1 MRKIIATALLL
12 LSVGASAQ
20 TYETKFARPVNDVM
34 KDVSRRFGVKF
45 KFDKNVDTVGVKLT
59 YADFRVR
66 PYSLEQTLD
75 NICKHYDWNWWKQ
88 SDNLYKIKLYEYPRR
103 HEDEGRMMLDYLSS
117 LYNNKVEWESRRD
130 SLRRE
135 VRQRLE
141 LDAFLDSCVLGKPLL
156 SKIRKHDGYTTQNIC
171 IELTPGQHLFGT
183 IYASTKKGKH
193 ALIVCPDGHWPM
205 RYRKDE
211 QQRLGTLARMGAVCV
226 DFDLYGWGES
236 EKEVGAEAHHTS
248 RAHVYQAACGYVLLD
263 YMLKN
268 RKDIDPERV
277 GVMGGSGGGT
287 HTVLLSLLDERVTA
301 SAPVVH
307 LASHFDGGCP
317 CESGKPVQLAAGG
330 TCEPELA
337 AVMAPKPMLIVS
349 DGGDWTSSVPTLEF
363 PFLQRIYGFYDAK
376 DKVRNVHLPN
386 ERHDFK
392 ENKRQAVYEFF
403 ADVFGLDRQMLD
415 ESKITIEPDEMLKS
429 LYK

>member
-1 MRKIIATALLL
+1 MLTATTT
-12 LSVGASAQ
+12 VGMSQ
-20 TYETKFARPVNDVM
+20 KYETRFERSVTDLMNDVS
-34 KDVSRRFGVKF
+34 KRFGVKF
-45 KFDKNVDTVGVKLT
+45 KFDKNVDTVGKKMP

-66 PYSLEQTLD
+66 PYSLEMTLD
-75 NICKHYDWNWWKQ
+75 NICKYYDWNWWKQ
-88 SDNLYKIKLYEYPRR
+88 SGNTYKIKLYEYPRR
-103 HEDEGRMMLDYLSS
+103 HEAEGKMMLDWLSS
-117 LYNNKVEWESRRD
+117 LYHNKEQWEARRD
-130 SLRRE
+130 TLRRE

-141 LDAFLDSCVLGKPLL
+141 LDKFLDSCVVTKDKKGNLVRPVIL

-183 IYASTKKGKH
+183 IYASLKKGKH
-193 ALIVCPDGHWPM
+193 ALIVCPDGHWPY

-236 EKEVGAEAHHTS
+236 EKEVGDHHSS
-248 RAHVYQAACGYVLLD
+248 RAHVYQAACGYILLD
-263 YMLKN
+263 WMLKN
-268 RKDIDPERV
+268 RKDIDTARV

-287 HTVLLSLLDERVTA
+287 HTVMLSLLDERVTA

-317 CESGKPVQLAAGG
+317 CESGMPVQLSAGG

-337 AVMAPKPMLIVS
+337 AVIAPKPMLVVS

-363 PFLQRIYGFYDAK
+363 PYLQRIYGFYGAQ

-386 ERHDFK
+386 ERHDFR
-392 ENKRQAVYEFF
+392 ENKRNAVYDFF
-403 ADVFGLDRQMLD
+403 IDVFGLDRSMLD
-415 ESKITIEPDEMLKS
+415 ESKIEIESEETLKS

>member
-1 MRKIIATALLL
+1 VM
-12 LSVGASAQ
+12 Q
-20 TYETKFARPVNDVM
+20 DVQQ
-34 KDVSRRFGVKF
+34 RFGVRF
-45 KFDKNVDTVGVKLT
+45 KYNVDTVGRRLP
-59 YADFRVR
+59 YADFRIR
-66 PYSLEQTLD
+66 PYSIEQTLD
-75 NICKHYDWNWWKQ
+75 NICKYFDWNWWKQ
-88 SDNLYKIKLYEYPRR
+88 SDNLYKIKPYEYPRR
-103 HEDEGRMMLDYLSS
+103 HVEDGQQMLDYLST
-117 LYNNKVEWESRRD
+117 LYHNKEQWEARRD
-130 SLRRE
+130 SLRKE

-141 LDAFLDSCVLGKPLL
+141 LDAFLDSCTLKPLL

-193 ALIVCPDGHWPM
+193 ALIVCPDGHWPY

-211 QQRLGTLARMGAVCV
+211 QQRLGSLARMGAVCV

-248 RAHVYQAACGYVLLD
+248 RAHVYQAACGYILLD
-263 YMLKN
+263 WMLKN
-268 RKDIDPERV
+268 RKDIDTRRV

-287 HTVLLSLLDERVTA
+287 HTVLLSLLDNRVTA

-330 TCEPELA
+330 TCEAELA
-337 AVMAPKPMLIVS
+337 AVMAPRPMLIVS

-363 PFLQRIYGFYDAK
+363 PYLQRVYGFYDAK
-376 DKVRNVHLPN
+376 DKVRNVHLPS
-386 ERHDFK
+386 ERHDFGK
-392 ENKRQAVYEFF
+392 NKRKAVYDFF
-403 ADVFGLDRQMLD
+403 IDVFALDGTMLD
-415 ESKITIEPDEMLKS
+415 ESKIEIEPDEALKS

>member
-1 MRKIIATALLL
+1 MLAATTTAGM
-12 LSVGASAQ
+12 SQ
-20 TYETKFARPVNDVM
+20 TYETRFERSVTDLMNDVS
-34 KDVSRRFGVKF
+34 KRFGVRF
-45 KFDKNVDTVGVKLT
+45 KFDSNVDTVGKKMP

-66 PYSLEQTLD
+66 PYSLEMTLD
-75 NICKHYDWNWWKQ
+75 NICKYYDWNWWKQ
-88 SDNLYKIKLYEYPRR
+88 SGNTYKIKLYEYPRR
-103 HEDEGRMMLDYLSS
+103 HEAEGKMMLDWLST
-117 LYNNKVEWESRRD
+117 LYNNKEQWEARRD
-130 SLRRE
+130 TLRKE

-141 LDAFLDSCVLGKPLL
+141 LDKFLDSCNRKLVNGQWSMVNVQL
-156 SKIRKHDGYTTQNIC
+156 SKVRKHDGYTTQNIC

-183 IYASTKKGKH
+183 IYASLKKGKH
-193 ALIVCPDGHWPM
+193 ALIVCPDGHWPY

-236 EKEVGAEAHHTS
+236 AKEVGDHHSS
-248 RAHVYQAACGYVLLD
+248 RAHVYQAACGYILLD
-263 YMLKN
+263 WMLKN
-268 RKDIDPERV
+268 RKDIDTERI

-287 HTVLLSLLDERVTA
+287 HTVMLSLLDERVTA

-317 CESGKPVQLAAGG
+317 CESGKPVQLSAGG

-363 PFLQRIYGFYDAK
+363 PYLQRIYGFYGAQ

-386 ERHDFK
+386 ERHDFR
-392 ENKRQAVYEFF
+392 ENKRNAVYDFF
-403 ADVFGLDRQMLD
+403 IDVFRLDRSMLD
-415 ESKITIEPDEMLKS
+415 ESKITIEPEETLKS

>member
-1 MRKIIATALLL
+1 MRNYLFAALLAASSVATA
-12 LSVGASAQ
+12 Q
-20 TYETKFARPVNDVM
+20 TFETHYERPVHNLMQDVAQ
-34 KDVSRRFGVKF
+34 RFGVRF
-45 KFDKNVDTVGVKLT
+45 KFDGNVDTIGKRLP

-66 PYSLEQTLD
+66 PYSLETTLD
-75 NICKHYDWNWWKQ
+75 NICKYFDWNWWKQ
-88 SDNLYKIKLYEYPRR
+88 SGNLYKIKRYEYPRR
-103 HEDEGRMMLDYLSS
+103 HEQEGRLMLDYLSS
-117 LYNNKVEWESRRD
+117 LYADKAQWEARRD
-130 SLRRE
+130 TLRRE

-156 SKIRKHDGYTTQNIC
+156 SKVRKHDGYTTQNIC

-183 IYASTKKGKH
+183 IYASTKKGQH

-236 EKEVGAEAHHTS
+236 ECEVGAEAHHTS
-248 RAHVYQAACGYVLLD
+248 RAHVYQAACGYILLD

-268 RKDIDPERV
+268 RKDIDPARV

-287 HTVLLSLLDERVTA
+287 HTVLLSLLDDRVTA

-349 DGGDWTSSVPTLEF
+349 DGGDWTSSVPTLEY
-363 PFLQRIYGFYDAK
+363 PYLQRIYGFYGAT
-376 DKVRNVHLPN
+376 DKVRNVHLPS
-386 ERHDFK
+386 ERHDFGK
-392 ENKRQAVYEFF
+392 NKRQAVYDFF
-403 ADVFGLDRQMLD
+403 IDVFHLDPSMLD
-415 ESKITIEPDEMLKS
+415 ESKVQIEPDEALKS

>member
-1 MRKIIATALLL
+1 MALS
-12 LSVGASAQ
+12 SVAMAQ
-20 TYETKFARPVNDVM
+20 TFETRYERPVNDLM
-34 KDVSRRFGVKF
+34 KDVAKRFGVKF
-45 KFDKNVDTVGVKLT
+45 KFDANVDTVGKRLP

-66 PYSLEQTLD
+66 PYSLEMTLD
-75 NICKHYDWNWWKQ
+75 NICKYYDWNWWKQ
-88 SDNLYKIKLYEYPRR
+88 SGNLYKIKLYEYPRR
-103 HEDEGRMMLDYLSS
+103 HEQEGKMMLDYLST
-117 LYNNKVEWESRRD
+117 LYNNKEQWEARRD

-141 LDAFLDSCVLGKPLL
+141 LDAFLDSCTLKPLL

-193 ALIVCPDGHWPM
+193 ALIVCPDGHWPY

-317 CESGKPVQLAAGG
+317 CESGKPVQLSAGG

-337 AVMAPKPMLIVS
+337 AVVAPKPMLIVS
-349 DGGDWTSSVPTLEF
+349 DGGDWTSSVPRLEY
-363 PFLQRIYGFYDAK
+363 PYLQRIYGFYGAK
-376 DKVRNVHLPN
+376 DKVRNVHLPG

-392 ENKRQAVYEFF
+392 ENKRQAVYDFF
-403 ADVFGLDRQMLD
+403 IDVFGLDRSMLD
-415 ESKITIEPDEMLKS
+415 ESKITIEPDETLKS

>member
-1 MRKIIATALLL
+1 MIVLSLLAL
-12 LSVGASAQ
+12 GTTAQ
-20 TYETKFARPVNDVM
+20 TYENQFRRPVSDVM
-34 KDVSRRFGVKF
+34 KDVAARFDVRF
-45 KFDKNVDTVGVKLT
+45 KFDGNVDTAGVMLT
-59 YADFRVR
+59 YADFRIR

-75 NICKHYDWNWWKQ
+75 NICKHFDWNWWKQ
-88 SDNLYKIKLYEYPRR
+88 SGNLYKIKRYEYPRR
-103 HEDEGRMMLDYLSS
+103 HEDEGRQMLNYLSS
-117 LYNNKVEWESRRD
+117 LYHNKVEWEARRD
-130 SLRRE
+130 SLRKE

-141 LDAFLDSCVLGKPLL
+141 LDAFLDSCVLGPALL

-263 YMLKN
+263 WMLTH
-268 RKDIDPERV
+268 RKDIDTKRV

-287 HTVLLSLLDERVTA
+287 HTVLLSLLDDRVTA

-317 CESGKPVQLAAGG
+317 CESGKPVQLSAGG

-363 PFLQRIYGFYDAK
+363 PYLQRIYDFYGAK
-376 DKVRNVHLPN
+376 DKVRNVHLPK
-386 ERHDFK
+386 ERHDFGK
-392 ENKRQAVYEFF
+392 NKRQAVYDFF
-403 ADVFGLDRQMLD
+403 IDVFSLDRSMLD
-415 ESKITIEPDEMLKS
+415 ESKIEIEPDEQLKS

>member
-1 MRKIIATALLL
+1 MLAATTTA
-12 LSVGASAQ
+12 GMGQ
-20 TYETKFARPVNDVM
+20 TYETRFERSVTDLMNDVA
-34 KDVSRRFGVKF
+34 KRFGVKF
-45 KFDKNVDTVGVKLT
+45 KFDANVDTVGKRMP

-66 PYSLEQTLD
+66 PYSLEMTLD
-75 NICKHYDWNWWKQ
+75 NICKYYDWNWWKQ
-88 SDNLYKIKLYEYPRR
+88 SGNTYKIKLYEYPRR
-103 HEDEGRMMLDYLSS
+103 HEAEGKMMLDWLSS
-117 LYNNKVEWESRRD
+117 LYSNKEQWEARRD
-130 SLRRE
+130 TLRRE

-141 LDAFLDSCVLGKPLL
+141 LDKFLDSCVVTKDKKGNMVRPVIL

-183 IYASTKKGKH
+183 IYASTMKGKH
-193 ALIVCPDGHWPM
+193 ALIVCPDGHWPY

-236 EKEVGAEAHHTS
+236 EKEVGDHHSS

-263 YMLKN
+263 WMLKN
-268 RKDIDPERV
+268 RKDIDTERV

-287 HTVLLSLLDERVTA
+287 HTVMLSLLDERVTA

-317 CESGKPVQLAAGG
+317 CESGKAVQLSAGG

-337 AVMAPKPMLIVS
+337 AVVAPKPMLIVS

-363 PFLQRIYGFYDAK
+363 PYLQRIYGFYGAQ

-386 ERHDFK
+386 ERHDFR
-392 ENKRQAVYEFF
+392 ENKRNAVYDFF
-403 ADVFGLDRQMLD
+403 IDVFHLDRSMLD
-415 ESKITIEPDEMLKS
+415 ESKITIEPEETLKS